1 MTPFIFPQ
9 KHFRGV
15 CSNPNN
21 IEERTDYSGRDLP
34 DDDKPAITSRRDMLS
49 IG

>member
-1 MTPFIFPQ
+1 MTPFIFSHRSISGSLF
-9 KHFRGV
+9 K
-15 CSNPNN
+15 SNN

-34 DDDKPAITSRRDMLS
+34 DDDKPLSIRRDMLS